1 MLEAVFKHYL
11 PPVVNQIE
19 TRLVETPTPP
29 TKYPTLQANSQ
40 KGEAKDW
47 SLGEAGFQRPVTA
60 SSLSP
65 GKLSHRGLALGWTEV
80 TLSV

>member
-11 PPVVNQIE
+11 PPGVNQIE
-19 TRLVETPTPP
+19 TRLVKTQTPP
-29 TKYPTLQANSQ
+29 IKYPTLQANSQ

-47 SLGEAGFQRPVTA
+47 SLGEAGFHKPVTA

-65 GKLSHRGLALGWTEV
+65 GNLSHRGLALGWSEV